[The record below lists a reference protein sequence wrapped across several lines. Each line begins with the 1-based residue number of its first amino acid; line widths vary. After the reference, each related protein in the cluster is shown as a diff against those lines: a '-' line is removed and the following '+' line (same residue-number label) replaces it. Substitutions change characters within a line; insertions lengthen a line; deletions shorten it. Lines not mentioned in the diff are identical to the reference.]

1 MTLGP
6 FDISAARITS
16 LGVRFT
22 PFVNRLL
29 DLEVRS
35 NALAGHLLSVNVNE
49 TTPDGGVDA
58 SVRDAS
64 SSDFI
69 PTGDS
74 AWQFKRSGF
83 GPKPCADEFAK
94 AAWAHEF
101 VDGGGSY
108 VIVIAAALP
117 DNLIERRRQAVA
129 ATAMD
134 LGLIDV
140 DDRDRIRVY
149 DANALGRWASRF
161 PALAVSG
168 LAGGPGSDAV
178 DFDRWAAGRTHT
190 VAWAA
195 EAARDAAI
203 EDIRRQVASDGVVEI
218 RVQGDSGVGKTRLV
232 LEALRD
238 ESLAP
243 LVVYVAD
250 ERAVGGDLLAH
261 LVSDGRTAILVV
273 DECPAERH
281 IKLVERLPA
290 DPAIKLVTIGDVGP
304 AVSRGPV
311 IGLPP
316 VDDEATG
323 EFLKL
328 NFPLL
333 SPEARRFVADHS
345 RGNLRWT
352 IVLADRVL
360 QAPVAHAADLI
371 GRNDITQ
378 FVVDLLPEGRDFLS
392 AALLALLERIG
403 WDADRRYQLELLASF
418 AALQLADLESAG
430 AALSDRGLL
439 NRLGRYRSVTPH
451 PLAVFLA
458 AEGWRQFG
466 ARLITEL
473 LPQLD
478 DGMALSFF
486 RRVADLGRFEPVTS
500 ALPQLLAPTGP
511 FGSLERLEEGG
522 VGRILTQLA
531 IVLPDAVALHLG
543 ELIEQAGTET
553 LTGQRQSRRD
563 LVWTLEKLAW
573 HTRTFESAA
582 DSLLKLA
589 LAENET
595 YANNATGT
603 WLDLFGTMLPGTSAA
618 PRDRL
623 HYLLQ
628 LSTSPEPAVRSL
640 VIQAASRAFAHHE
653 SITVSGELQ
662 GGVLV
667 EPRGTPRTWSE
678 AGEYRNEMIRLLGGL
693 AKDQDPSIADAAEGA
708 LVGAIHAV
716 IDDPLSGETLAD
728 ALVDLSA
735 EGVRKVRA
743 EAEHLVA
750 LYGRHDRE
758 DRNVRERLETLLERL
773 PEPSP
778 TETLIVRSQLRRW
791 DFPDGELPQRLATSM
806 RQLSSDELVD
816 VLGDLLSTPDVPAAW
831 EVGYAAAEIDQREE
845 VLSVLVSG
853 YNTNPNALLGFLVR
867 AQSDNEFVFEE
878 FLGSEAAADLTLRDK
893 VSLGS
898 HGPATPGVR
907 ELVGR
912 GLRELPVATAIS
924 ASFGWHRNLDEAGM
938 LALLN
943 DWLDRVASQHDYSA
957 LVDWLN
963 LALHP
968 ESTVPST
975 MRDSVWR
982 LIERRR
988 EYPDLGHETWDW
1000 TRLAAGYV
1008 ADRPRELAVLILD
1021 LVDGRD
1027 VMLHESDDQS
1037 KLLGECAAADPQVWA
1052 EVARR
1057 LEAGSWLLQMEL
1069 RTWFL
1074 HRVPPE
1080 IVDAWVDGDVARAR
1094 LVASIAPVG
1103 GSTPSPYARLLLE
1116 RFGEDEEVKSSLYG
1130 SLVTGFWT
1138 GNESDRIAGQIERLN
1153 AWRASG
1159 TEPLGVRNWAREVV
1173 ASLEKAKQ
1181 RALQR
1186 EAEEDF

>member
-1 MTLGP
+1 MNLGP
-6 FDISAARITS
+6 FDISADRITS

-94 AAWAHEF
+94 AAWAHDF
-101 VDGGGSY
+101 VRGGGSY

-129 ATAMD
+129 AAAMD
-134 LGLIDV
+134 LGLIDA

-203 EDIRRQVASDGVVEI
+203 ADIRRQVASDGVVEI

-281 IKLVERLPA
+281 VKLVERLPA

-304 AVSRGPV
+304 AISRGPV

-371 GRNDITQ
+371 ERNDITQ
-378 FVVDLLPEGRDFLS
+378 FVVDLLPEGRGFLS

-418 AALQLADLESAG
+418 AGLQLVDLESAG

-439 NRLGRYRSVTPH
+439 NKLGRYRSVSPH

-466 ARLITEL
+466 ARLITDL
-473 LPQLD
+473 LPELD

-500 ALPQLLAPTGP
+500 AVPQLLAPFGP

-543 ELIEQAGTET
+543 ELIEQAGPET

-573 HTRTFESAA
+573 HSRTFESAA

-603 WLDLFGTMLPGTSAA
+603 WLDLFGTMLPGTSAT

-623 HYLLQ
+623 DYLLQ
-628 LSTSPEPAVRSL
+628 LSTSPEPTVRAL
-640 VIQAASRAFAHHE
+640 VIQAASRAFVHHE

-678 AGEYRNEMIRLLGGL
+678 AAEYRNGMIRLLGGL
-693 AKDQDPSIADAAEGA
+693 AKDPDLSIADAAEGA
-708 LVGAIHAV
+708 LVGAIHAL

-728 ALVDLSA
+728 TLVDLSA

-758 DRNVRERLETLLERL
+758 DRNVRERLEVLLKRL

-778 TETLIVRSQLRRW
+778 AETLMVLSQLRRW
-791 DFPDGELPQRLATSM
+791 DFPEGELPQRLAEAM

-816 VLGDLLSTPDVPAAW
+816 LLGDLLSTPDVPAAW
-831 EVGYAAAEIDQREE
+831 EVGYAAAEIDIREQA
-845 VLSVLVSG
+845 LSVLVSG
-853 YNTNPNALLGFLVR
+853 HSTNPNALLGFLVR
-867 AQSDNEFVFEE
+867 AQSDNELVFEE
-878 FLGSEAAADLTLRDK
+878 FLGSEAAADLTLREK

-898 HGPATPGVR
+898 RGPATPGVR
-907 ELVGR
+907 ELVGE

-924 ASFGWHRNLDEAGM
+924 AGFGWHRHLDESGM

-943 DWLDRVASQHDYSA
+943 DWLERVVSQHDYSA

-968 ESTVPST
+968 EATVPEA
-975 MRDSVWR
+975 MRESVWR

-1008 ADRPRELAVLILD
+1008 ADRPYELAVLILD
-1021 LVDGRD
+1021 LVDDRD
-1027 VMLHESDDQS
+1027 VMLHEGDDQS
-1037 KLLGECAAADPQVWA
+1037 KLLGECAAADSRVWP
-1052 EVARR
+1052 EVAGR
-1057 LEAGSWLLQMEL
+1057 LEAGSWLLQTEL
-1069 RTWFL
+1069 RGWFL
-1074 HRVPPE
+1074 HSVPSE
-1080 IVDAWVDGDVARAR
+1080 TVDAWVGADLHRAR

-1103 GSTPSPYARLLLE
+1103 GSTPSPYARFLLE
-1116 RFGEDEEVKSSLYG
+1116 RFGEDEKVKSSFYG
-1130 SLVTGFWT
+1130 SLVSGFWT
-1138 GNESDRIAGQIERLN
+1138 GNESDRITGQIERLN
-1153 AWRASG
+1153 AWRQSG
-1159 TEPLGVRNWAREVV
+1159 TESLGVRNWAREVV
-1173 ASLEKAKQ
+1173 ASLEQARQ
-1181 RALQR
+1181 SALQR
-1186 EAEEDF
+1186 EAEEHF